1 MYGDVEC
8 SNLVSRF
15 QILKKNRKSLSDMSS
30 SLTWLASVPQTLTS
44 YRFLN
49 TISNSRSNISAHYDI
64 SNDMF
69 AGFLSEDMTYS
80 CGIFPDLDADLIDH
94 PHRLR
99 TASESDVHR

>member
-8 SNLVSRF
+8 EDLVSVF
-15 QILKKNRKSLSDMSS
+15 QIFIKNRKSLSDMST
-30 SLTWLASVPQTLTS
+30 SLSWLASLPQTLTQ

-64 SNDMF
+64 SNEMF

-80 CGIFPDLDADLIDH
+80 CGIFSDLDADLTDQNLL
-94 PHRLR
+94 PH
-99 TASESDVHR
+99 